1 MFGNAEILLDNL
13 DNSFESGDST
23 ASQSD
28 SIDEDIKDLF
38 FSLEEIQLMSDEDK
52 ITYMNKLQLDW
63 QEISDKIDEVLEK
76 IKDARKE
83 AKIAIEK
90 GNETMK
96 LYE

>member
-1 MFGNAEILLDNL
+1 
-13 DNSFESGDST
+13 
-23 ASQSD
+23 
-28 SIDEDIKDLF
+28 
-38 FSLEEIQLMSDEDK
+38 MSDEDK

-76 IKDARKE
+76 IKVARKE